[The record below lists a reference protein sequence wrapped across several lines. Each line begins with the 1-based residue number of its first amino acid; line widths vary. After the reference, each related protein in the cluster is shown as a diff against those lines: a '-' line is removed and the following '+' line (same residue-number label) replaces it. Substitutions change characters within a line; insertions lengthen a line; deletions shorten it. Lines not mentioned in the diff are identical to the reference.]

1 MNKMRLF
8 AASYGHL
15 SIDVMNSSVAM
26 ILTLVAGRFSLSIA
40 QIGFGAMMYQIAAAM
55 SQPLFGGL
63 TDKLRG
69 RWVGP
74 IGVLWTAFF
83 FALAAFMPTYPLFIG
98 SLIIGG
104 LGSGAFH
111 AAGMVNAAM
120 SGGAKPTTSTS
131 IFFLGGQTGL
141 ALGPILAGLLF
152 VPAGLMGMPLMALAA
167 LPAVVLMFIA
177 MNDALPMP
185 SKRVQATSQAV
196 NPGHAA
202 AAIVVTAFVLFIM
215 LRSGTAQGYAT
226 LLPAYFESLGYTPA
240 EFGLMLG
247 VFSFAGAIGTLLGG
261 FLGDRFD
268 RRLIMVTASIASAP
282 FAFLMLYTSGMAYIA
297 AAVMAGILLSM
308 PHSILLVMAQELA
321 PNRRGL
327 VGGLVLGFIFASGS
341 TMAWLE
347 AVAADR
353 IGLQPVL
360 TVVAFFPVAAGLVA
374 FLLPHGR
381 REAPLPI
388 PQPAQVSAAD

>member
-1 MNKMRLF
+1 M
-8 AASYGHL
+8 
-15 SIDVMNSSVAM
+15 
-26 ILTLVAGRFSLSIA
+26 LVI
-40 QIGFGAMMYQIAAAM
+40 
-55 SQPLFGGL
+55 
-63 TDKLRG
+63 
-69 RWVGP
+69 
-74 IGVLWTAFF
+74 
-83 FALAAFMPTYPLFIG
+83 
-98 SLIIGG
+98 
-104 LGSGAFH
+104 
-111 AAGMVNAAM
+111 
-120 SGGAKPTTSTS
+120 
-131 IFFLGGQTGL
+131 
-141 ALGPILAGLLF
+141 
-152 VPAGLMGMPLMALAA
+152 
-167 LPAVVLMFIA
+167 
-177 MNDALPMP
+177 
-185 SKRVQATSQAV
+185 
-196 NPGHAA
+196 
-202 AAIVVTAFVLFIM
+202 
-215 LRSGTAQGYAT
+215 
-226 LLPAYFESLGYTPA
+226 
-240 EFGLMLG
+240 
-247 VFSFAGAIGTLLGG
+247 FSFAGAIGTLLGG

-360 TVVAFFPVAAGLVA
+360 TIVAFFPVAAGLVA